1 MVSFIIFEVFIIAL
15 FILFHYVF
23 GIGLLVFGTPTYLLL
38 GYSFAETLS
47 ILVPVSI
54 TISFYQI
61 YFARENINNFKIDY
75 FKYCIPSLIIF
86 LFITLLF
93 FKNENIKILISLIMI
108 FLAIINLFGAK
119 KIQQHFKRFFK
130 NYYKLF
136 YIFIGIIHGMTNL
149 GGGFLSL
156 MSSYIFF
163 RNKNKIRKSIAYGYF
178 IMGIFQCS
186 VLILSKNFIFNN
198 ILIFYV
204 FLSFFFYQI
213 GKKIFDRLNLQIFN
227 KILYFAIF
235 IYGNIVL
242 TITLLNLQ

>member
-1 MVSFIIFEVFIIAL
+1 METLIILEVFIIGL
-15 FILFHYVF
+15 FILFQSVF

-38 GYSFAETLS
+38 GYSFAESLS

-54 TISFYQI
+54 MISFYQT
-61 YFARENINNFKIDY
+61 YYAKENINDFKIDY
-75 FKYCIPSLIIF
+75 LKFCIPLLIIF
-86 LFITLLF
+86 LFLTLLF

-108 FLAIINLFGAK
+108 FLATINLFNTK
-119 KIQQHFKRFFK
+119 KIQKYFKKFFK
-130 NYYKLF
+130 DYYKFF
-136 YIFIGIIHGMTNL
+136 YILIGIIHGMTNL

-163 RNKNKIRKSIAYGYF
+163 GNKNKIRKSIAYGYL
-178 IMGIFQCS
+178 IMGIFQCA

-198 ILIFYV
+198 ILIFYI
-204 FLSFFFYQI
+204 FLSFFFYKI

-242 TITLLNLQ
+242 TITLLNL

>member
-1 MVSFIIFEVFIIAL
+1 METFIILEVFIIGL
-15 FILFHYVF
+15 FILFQSVF

-38 GYSFAETLS
+38 GHSFVESLS

-54 TISFYQI
+54 MISFYQT
-61 YFARENINNFKIDY
+61 YYAKENISDFKIDY
-75 FKYCIPSLIIF
+75 LKFCIPLLIIF
-86 LFITLLF
+86 LFITILF

-108 FLAIINLFGAK
+108 FLASVNLFNTK
-119 KIQQHFKRFFK
+119 KIQNYFKKFFK
-130 NYYKLF
+130 DYYKFF
-136 YIFIGIIHGMTNL
+136 YILIGIIHGMTNL

-163 RNKNKIRKSIAYGYF
+163 GNKNKIRKSIAYGYL
-178 IMGIFQCS
+178 IMGIFQCA

-198 ILIFYV
+198 ILIFYI
-204 FLSFFFYQI
+204 FLSFLFYKI

-242 TITLLNLQ
+242 TITLLNL

>member
-1 MVSFIIFEVFIIAL
+1 METLIILEVFIIGL
-15 FILFHYVF
+15 FILFQSVF

-38 GYSFAETLS
+38 GYSFAESLS

-54 TISFYQI
+54 MISFYQT
-61 YFARENINNFKIDY
+61 YYAKENINDFKIDY
-75 FKYCIPSLIIF
+75 LKFCIPLLIIF

-108 FLAIINLFGAK
+108 FLATINLFNTK
-119 KIQQHFKRFFK
+119 KIQKYFKKFFK
-130 NYYKLF
+130 DYYKFF
-136 YIFIGIIHGMTNL
+136 YILIGIIHGMTNL

-163 RNKNKIRKSIAYGYF
+163 GNKNKIRKSIAYGYL
-178 IMGIFQCS
+178 IMGIFQCA

-198 ILIFYV
+198 ILIFYI
-204 FLSFFFYQI
+204 FLSFFFYKI

-242 TITLLNLQ
+242 TITLLNL

>member
-1 MVSFIIFEVFIIAL
+1 MDTFIILEVFIIGL
-15 FILFHYVF
+15 FVLFQSVF

-38 GYSFAETLS
+38 GYSFAESLS
-47 ILVPVSI
+47 VLVPVSI

-61 YFARENINNFKIDY
+61 YFSRENINNFKTDY
-75 FKYCIPSLIIF
+75 FKYCIPSLIIS

-93 FKNENIKILISLIMI
+93 LKNENIKILISLIMI
-108 FLAIINLFGAK
+108 FLAIINLFGAV
-119 KIQQHFKRFFK
+119 KIQKYFKKFFK

-163 RNKNKIRKSIAYGYF
+163 GNKNKIRKSIAYGYL
-178 IMGIFQCS
+178 IMGIFQCV

-204 FLSFFFYQI
+204 FLSFFFYKI
-213 GKKIFDRLNLQIFN
+213 GKKIFDRLNLKIFN
-227 KILYFAIF
+227 KTLYFAIF

-242 TITLLNLQ
+242 TIALLNL

>member
-1 MVSFIIFEVFIIAL
+1 METLIILEVFIIGL
-15 FILFHYVF
+15 FILFQSVF

-38 GYSFAETLS
+38 GYSFAESLS

-54 TISFYQI
+54 MISFYQT
-61 YFARENINNFKIDY
+61 YYAKENINDFKIDY
-75 FKYCIPSLIIF
+75 LKFCIPLLVIF

-108 FLAIINLFGAK
+108 FLATVNLFNTK
-119 KIQQHFKRFFK
+119 KIQKYFKKFFK
-130 NYYKLF
+130 NYYKFF
-136 YIFIGIIHGMTNL
+136 YILIGIIHGMTNL

-163 RNKNKIRKSIAYGYF
+163 GNKNKIRKSIAYGYL
-178 IMGIFQCS
+178 IMGIFQCA

-198 ILIFYV
+198 ILIFYI
-204 FLSFFFYQI
+204 FLSFFFYKI

-227 KILYFAIF
+227 KILYFASF

-242 TITLLNLQ
+242 TITLLNL